1 MIFYNIALADGLM
14 CGAAITHYAVRN
26 LFPPKWDS
34 SSNWKISVPLSKC
47 KHQILRNHDMMW
59 VSGVS
64 FSVNI
69 TMVIKNPAKY
79 KDVLQTGTTYNK
91 VIYMYVIIKHNFGTF
106 YNKVVYMY
114 FIVKHNSYEARNTT
128 TGQWPCR
135 CPSTGQDGS
144 IELEMVQELYYSVHN
159 NLGSRC
165 DLEGQWPCH
174 CTSTDP
180 RWFHKIWDGAN
191 RPTGRGATTTAKSW
205 QTETICSPTYFP
217 SARRGTKTYI
227 I

>member
-1 MIFYNIALADGLM
+1 MLGHSQCGDQVESLCKHRTVTYKFYFHSTGPVEMILYNIALADGLM

-26 LFPPKWDS
+26 LFPPNWDS

-128 TGQWPCR
+128 TGPWPCR

-165 DLEGQWPCH
+165 DFLQR
-174 CTSTDP
+174 P
-180 RWFHKIWDGAN
+180 RGPMTMPLHIYGPKMV
-191 RPTGRGATTTAKSW
+191 P
-205 QTETICSPTYFP
+205 
-217 SARRGTKTYI
+217 
-227 I
+227 